1 MLDSGLNVLVNKN
14 RETKSCFL
22 FYYHRSTTGTTMQVN
37 SKLKAIMEKK
47 KKKKLKGMLI
57 QKNPIKSQ
65 HFSTSITEH
74 YNIVKYT

>member
-37 SKLKAIMEKK
+37 SKLKAIMGKK
-47 KKKKLKGMLI
+47 KKKVKRNA
-57 QKNPIKSQ
+57 NPKKSNK
-65 HFSTSITEH
+65 ITAFFNLH
-74 YNIVKYT
+74 N